1 MEPRDKELTDYL
13 RCFST
18 DRTCGDCWMN
28 INHVGLRISRSNIT
42 IGNRQEVGP
51 AGHGAANP
59 QPLHQGCSLRL
70 WVRTFFSQ
78 EFETHFLASPFV
90 DPVSP
95 ALLVLCS
102 QPSFFWSAQVQVPV
116 LEPHKIITLQLI
128 LTIFAMAPHL
138 LCPVK
143 GCAVDRCDPMS
154 PTDYLVLSPASS
166 KSITCPPASDQTSRT
181 SERHTPRA

>member
-1 MEPRDKELTDYL
+1 ML
-13 RCFST
+13 
-18 DRTCGDCWMN
+18 
-28 INHVGLRISRSNIT
+28 GLGFLVYSNVT

-59 QPLHQGCSLRL
+59 QPLLQGCPLRL
-70 WVRTFFSQ
+70 RVRIFFSQ
-78 EFETHFLASPFV
+78 ECETHFLASPFV

-102 QPSFFWSAQVQVPV
+102 QPSFFWSAQVQVPL
-116 LEPHKIITLQLI
+116 LEPHKITTLQLI